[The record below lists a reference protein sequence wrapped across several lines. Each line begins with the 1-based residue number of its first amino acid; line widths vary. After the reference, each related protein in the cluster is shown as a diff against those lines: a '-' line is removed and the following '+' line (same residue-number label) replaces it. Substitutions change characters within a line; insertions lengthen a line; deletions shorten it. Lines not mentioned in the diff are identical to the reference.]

1 MKNKF
6 DLRELPKKPIL
17 RNDQGLEFLNKMTDE
32 EIIEYDKSV
41 EVLLD
46 KRGVPHKFPDR
57 NSERLS
63 QNIDDEILYTILK
76 QALDEKI

>member
-6 DLRELPKKPIL
+6 DLRELSKKPIL
-17 RNDQGLEFLNKMTDE
+17 RNDQALEFMNKMTDE

-41 EVLLD
+41 ELLLD
-46 KRGVPHKFPDR
+46 KRGVPEYFPDR
-57 NSERLS
+57 NSARLS